1 MWRSQRRPA
10 HRWHRRSGRVTRG
23 NARSL
28 YRQHDI
34 YLGGDIIVRLNDDEI
49 DSNETLLKVLET
61 KMRVGDEK
69 DDDEADTVGDDDIEG
84 GACEDRRRGKDGK
97 RSIS

>member
-1 MWRSQRRPA
+1 
-10 HRWHRRSGRVTRG
+10 
-23 NARSL
+23 
-28 YRQHDI
+28 
-34 YLGGDIIVRLNDDEI
+34 
-49 DSNETLLKVLET
+49 VLET